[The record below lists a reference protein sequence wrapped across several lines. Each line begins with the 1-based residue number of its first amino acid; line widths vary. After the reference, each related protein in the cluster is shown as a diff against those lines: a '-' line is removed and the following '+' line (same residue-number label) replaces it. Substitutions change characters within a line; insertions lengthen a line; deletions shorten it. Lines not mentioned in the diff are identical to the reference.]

1 MRDDASVLAHSSQS
15 VGASNTRPLVT
26 PHSSEVTWVDQWEK
40 KVERENEGNQ
50 NGGTGSR
57 GAMTVLAVGCDGPF
71 VSMLRTQAAEEI
83 PDAHV
88 GLRIGRQH
96 DYSRSQSGK
105 YLSANFIGP
114 EPHRTTQLFFFFLL
128 PKGSFTRVGVTM
140 GGNFT
145 HQLIASSG
153 NCSLWV
159 FGWRRLAWPNGKAE
173 AALGMAIRWAA
184 VD

>member
-1 MRDDASVLAHSSQS
+1 MRDDASVLAHSSQT
-15 VGASNTRPLVT
+15 VGASNTHPLVT

-57 GAMTVLAVGCDGPF
+57 GAMTVLAVGYDGPF

-114 EPHRTTQLFFFFLL
+114 EPHRTTQLFFFCFCFFFLL
-128 PKGSFTRVGVTM
+128 RKDPSLGS
-140 GGNFT
+140 
-145 HQLIASSG
+145 AS
-153 NCSLWV
+153 
-159 FGWRRLAWPNGKAE
+159 P
-173 AALGMAIRWAA
+173 WAA
-184 VD
+184 ISRTS